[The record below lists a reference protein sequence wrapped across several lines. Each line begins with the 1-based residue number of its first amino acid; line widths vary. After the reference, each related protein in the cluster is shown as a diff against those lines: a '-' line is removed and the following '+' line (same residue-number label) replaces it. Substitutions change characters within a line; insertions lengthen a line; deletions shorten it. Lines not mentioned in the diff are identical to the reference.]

1 MGAKSGETGECEFF
15 GCCVQLLCF
24 AHIVSGKPGKIL
36 WYASPPVK
44 AVDVNSSGWTAHH
57 AIRF

>member
-1 MGAKSGETGECEFF
+1 MGGAMSAKSGETGKRGFF

-36 WYASPPVK
+36 WYASQHVK
-44 AVDVNSSGWTAHH
+44 AVDVNSSG
-57 AIRF
+57 